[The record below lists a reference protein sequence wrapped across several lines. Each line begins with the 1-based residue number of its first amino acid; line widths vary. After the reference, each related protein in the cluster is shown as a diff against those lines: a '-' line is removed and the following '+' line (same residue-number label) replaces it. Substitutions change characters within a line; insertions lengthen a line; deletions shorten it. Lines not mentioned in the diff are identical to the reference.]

1 MAIGAFILGHSGSG
15 KSFSLKN
22 LNPDEVG
29 FINVVGKRL
38 PYRGATFKTLV
49 TDDTYKICQVLA
61 GSSAPIVVID
71 DFQYLMSNQF
81 MRDSDIK
88 GFDKYTQNGKNIWN
102 ILNTINYQ
110 MKPYQR
116 VYILSH
122 SDEVDGKTK
131 LKTIGKMLD
140 EKITPEGMVGIVLQ
154 THIENGNNY
163 FLTQNNGTT
172 TVKTPFE
179 LFDSPLIPNDLK
191 RVDDAVCAYYDLPKT
206 LADAKTAYPQLFN
219 A

>member
-15 KSFSLKN
+15 KSFSLRN
-22 LNPDEVG
+22 LSPDNVG
-29 FINVVGKRL
+29 FINVVGKFL
-38 PYRGATFKTLV
+38 PFKNAKFKQV
-49 TDDTYKICQVLA
+49 ITDNPHYICELLRKSV
-61 GSSAPIVVID
+61 APIIVID

-88 GFDKYTQNGKNIWN
+88 GYDKYTQNGKNIWQ
-102 ILNTINYQ
+102 ILNTINYE

-154 THIENGNNY
+154 THIENGNHH
-163 FLTQNNGTT
+163 FVTQNNGFT
-172 TVKTPFE
+172 TVKTPYEMFA
-179 LFDSPLIPNDLK
+179 DNLIPNDLEL
-191 RVDDAVCAYYDLPKT
+191 VDNAICDYYNLPKT
-206 LADAKTAYPQLFN
+206 LA
-219 A
+219 